1 MSTQLGL
8 LLSVGPLALIV
19 LSALAFRLL
28 GPGRSSKQPTAAA
41 VAAVAAVATIDPVRL
56 DLARSIAGTMLAPH
70 LVPDDNT
77 LTQVLLLRD
86 SRKPT
91 HAAKLLRSRTGAPL
105 SDTRRLLER
114 LP

>member
-1 MSTQLGL
+1 MSTELGL
-8 LLSVGPLALIV
+8 LLSIGPVALIA
-19 LSALAFRLL
+19 LSALAFRLV
-28 GPGRSSKQPTAAA
+28 GPGRSTRQLPGAPAP
-41 VAAVAAVATIDPVRL
+41 ATIDPVRL

-70 LVPDDNT
+70 LVPDDTT

-91 HAAKLLRSRTGAPL
+91 HAAKLLKSRTGASL

>member
-1 MSTQLGL
+1 MSTELGL
-8 LLSVGPLALIV
+8 LLSIGPVALIA
-19 LSALAFRLL
+19 LSALAFRLV
-28 GPGRSSKQPTAAA
+28 GPGRSTRQLPAAPP
-41 VAAVAAVATIDPVRL
+41 ATIDPVRL
-56 DLARSIAGTMLAPH
+56 DLARSIAATMLASH

-91 HAAKLLRSRTGAPL
+91 HAAKLLKAHTGASL